1 MHLYLLKQSIN
12 MNIEDICPV
21 SDSLDFFSRKW
32 VLCILMDMFRGKKH
46 FTEFQES
53 NPTLSN
59 HVLSQTLKYMEDAK
73 LIRKETV
80 DEKTRNKTSYVLL
93 EKGLKTNRILYELSV
108 YSLNELECSKL
119 NDNIKKEIFENYK
132 NSLFFDD

>member
-1 MHLYLLKQSIN
+1 

-21 SDSLDFFSRKW
+21 SESLDFFSRKW

-59 HVLSQTLKYMEDAK
+59 HVLSQTLKYMEEVK
-73 LIRKETV
+73 LIKKEKS
-80 DEKTRNKTSYVLL
+80 EMKTRNKTTYILL
-93 EKGLKTNRILYELSV
+93 EKGLKTNKILYELSV
-108 YSLNELECSKL
+108 FSLNELECSKL
-119 NDNIKKEIFENYK
+119 KKDIKNEILENYTE
-132 NSLFFDD
+132 SLNI

>member
-1 MHLYLLKQSIN
+1 
-12 MNIEDICPV
+12 MNIDDICPV

-53 NPTLSN
+53 NPNLSN

-73 LIRKETV
+73 LIKKQTV

-93 EKGLKTNRILYELSV
+93 EKGMKTNKILYELSV

-119 NDNIKKEIFENYK
+119 TDSIKEEIFENYK
-132 NSLFFDD
+132 NSLFGDN

>member
-1 MHLYLLKQSIN
+1 MN
-12 MNIEDICPV
+12 MEDICPV

-59 HVLSQTLKYMEDAK
+59 HVLSQTLKYMEEHE
-73 LIRKETV
+73 LIKKV
-80 DEKTRNKTSYVLL
+80 NNDEKTRNKTSYVLL

-108 YSLNELECSKL
+108 YSLNELDCSKL
-119 NDNIKKEIFENYK
+119 NDNIKKEILENYT
-132 NSLFFDD
+132 NSLNLD

>member
-1 MHLYLLKQSIN
+1 

-21 SDSLDFFSRKW
+21 SDSLEFFSRKW

-53 NPTLSN
+53 NPDLSN
-59 HVLSQTLKYMEDAK
+59 HVLSQTLKYMEEVE
-73 LIRKETV
+73 LIKKETI
-80 DEKTRNKTSYVLL
+80 DEKTRNKTSYILL
-93 EKGLKTNRILYELSV
+93 EKGLKTNKILYELSI

-119 NDNIKKEIFENYK
+119 NNNIKEEILDSYTK
-132 NSLFFDD
+132 SLL

>member
-1 MHLYLLKQSIN
+1 

-59 HVLSQTLKYMEDAK
+59 HVLSQTLKYMEENE
-73 LIRKETV
+73 LIKKV
-80 DEKTRNKTSYVLL
+80 NNDEKTRNKTSYILL

-108 YSLNELECSKL
+108 YSLNELDCSKL
-119 NDNIKKEIFENYK
+119 NDDVKEGILENYT
-132 NSLFFDD
+132 NSLNLD

>member
-1 MHLYLLKQSIN
+1 

-21 SDSLDFFSRKW
+21 SESLDFFSRKW

-59 HVLSQTLKYMEDAK
+59 HVLSQTLKYMEEME
-73 LIRKETV
+73 LIKKEKS
-80 DEKTRNKTSYVLL
+80 ELKTRNKTSYILL
-93 EKGLKTNRILYELSV
+93 EKGLKTNKILYELSV
-108 YSLNELECSKL
+108 FSLNELECSKL
-119 NDNIKKEIFENYK
+119 KKDIKNEILENYTE
-132 NSLFFDD
+132 SLNI

>member
-1 MHLYLLKQSIN
+1 

-53 NPTLSN
+53 NPNLSN
-59 HVLSQTLKYMEDAK
+59 HVLSQTLKYMEDVE
-73 LIRKETV
+73 LIRKEKT

-93 EKGLKTNRILYELSV
+93 EKGMKTNKILLELSL

-119 NDNIKKEIFENYK
+119 NEKTKNELLNEYK
-132 NSLFFDD
+132 NCLLE

>member
-1 MHLYLLKQSIN
+1 

-32 VLCILMDMFRGKKH
+32 VLCILMDMFREKKH

-53 NPTLSN
+53 NPNLSN
-59 HVLSQTLKYMEDAK
+59 HVLSQTLKYMEDAE
-73 LIRKETV
+73 LIKKETV

-93 EKGLKTNRILYELSV
+93 EKGLKTNKILYELSV

-119 NDNIKKEIFENYK
+119 NENIKKEIFDNYK
-132 NSLFFDD
+132 NSLFFNE

>member
-1 MHLYLLKQSIN
+1 

-59 HVLSQTLKYMEDAK
+59 HVLSQTLKYMEENE
-73 LIRKETV
+73 LIKKV
-80 DEKTRNKTSYVLL
+80 NNDEKTRNKTSYVLL

-108 YSLNELECSKL
+108 YSLNELDCSKL
-119 NDNIKKEIFENYK
+119 NDDVKREILESYT
-132 NSLFFDD
+132 NSLNLD

>member
-1 MHLYLLKQSIN
+1 MIYTNVYKMIN

-53 NPTLSN
+53 NPSLSN
-59 HVLSQTLKYMEDAK
+59 HVLSQTLKYMEEVE
-73 LIRKETV
+73 LIKKETS

-93 EKGLKTNRILYELSV
+93 DKGLKTNRILYELSI
-108 YSLNELECSKL
+108 YSLNELECSRL
-119 NDNIKKEIFENYK
+119 NDDIKKEILDEY
-132 NSLFFDD
+132 SDCLI

>member
-1 MHLYLLKQSIN
+1 M
-12 MNIEDICPV
+12 EDICPV

-59 HVLSQTLKYMEDAK
+59 HVLSQTLKYMEEHE
-73 LIRKETV
+73 LIKKV
-80 DEKTRNKTSYVLL
+80 NNDEKTRNKTSYVLL

-108 YSLNELECSKL
+108 YSLNELDCSKL
-119 NDNIKKEIFENYK
+119 NDNIKKEILENYT
-132 NSLFFDD
+132 NSLNLD

>member
-1 MHLYLLKQSIN
+1 MY
-12 MNIEDICPV
+12 IEDICPV

-59 HVLSQTLKYMEDAK
+59 HVLSQTLKYMEENE
-73 LIRKETV
+73 LIKKV
-80 DEKTRNKTSYVLL
+80 NNDEKTRNKTSYVLL

-108 YSLNELECSKL
+108 YSLNELDCSKL
-119 NDNIKKEIFENYK
+119 NDNVKKEILENYT
-132 NSLFFDD
+132 NSLNLD

>member
-1 MHLYLLKQSIN
+1 

-59 HVLSQTLKYMEDAK
+59 HVLSQTLKYMEENE
-73 LIRKETV
+73 LIKKV
-80 DEKTRNKTSYVLL
+80 NNDEKTRNKTSYVLL

-108 YSLNELECSKL
+108 YSLNELDCSKL
-119 NDNIKKEIFENYK
+119 NDNVKKEILENYT
-132 NSLFFDD
+132 NSLNLD

>member
-1 MHLYLLKQSIN
+1 
-12 MNIEDICPV
+12 MNIDDICPV

-46 FTEFQES
+46 FTEFQDS

-59 HVLSQTLKYMEDAK
+59 HVLSQTLKYMEENE
-73 LIRKETV
+73 LIKKV
-80 DEKTRNKTSYVLL
+80 NNDEKTRNKTSYVLL

-108 YSLNELECSKL
+108 YSLNELDCSKL
-119 NDNIKKEIFENYK
+119 NDDVKREILESYT
-132 NSLFFDD
+132 NSLNLD

>member
-1 MHLYLLKQSIN
+1 

-21 SDSLDFFSRKW
+21 SESLDFFSRKW

-59 HVLSQTLKYMEDAK
+59 HVLSQTLKYME
-73 LIRKETV
+73 EM
-80 DEKTRNKTSYVLL
+80 
-93 EKGLKTNRILYELSV
+93 EL
-108 YSLNELECSKL
+108 
-119 NDNIKKEIFENYK
+119 IKKRKIRSENTKQNIIYFIGK
-132 NSLFFDD
+132 GP